1 MLGALAIYFLISLL
15 CVFANDIAAFAHKA
29 ARYCAPAAYCAF
41 AHFFGYGTGGARG
54 DWERVGDGEDAAIRW
69 DAARSSNL
77 LCVPWTDVPTL
88 LALRA
93 ERRRELYVLMAYQA
107 ELLARVPDARQ
118 FFVFSLDE

>member
-1 MLGALAIYFLISLL
+1 M
-15 CVFANDIAAFAHKA
+15 
-29 ARYCAPAAYCAF
+29 PA
-41 AHFFGYGTGGARG
+41 T
-54 DWERVGDGEDAAIRW
+54 E
-69 DAARSSNL
+69 ARSSNL

-93 ERRRELYVLMAYQA
+93 ERRRELLVLMAYQA